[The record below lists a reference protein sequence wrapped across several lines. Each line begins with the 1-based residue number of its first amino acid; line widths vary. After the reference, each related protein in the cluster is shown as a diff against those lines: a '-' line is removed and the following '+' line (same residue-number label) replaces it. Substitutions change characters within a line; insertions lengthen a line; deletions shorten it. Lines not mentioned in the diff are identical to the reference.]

1 MGTDQKLAVR
11 GCPGM
16 KGGLCLLVLLLAST
30 AALPVEDGVGE
41 ALPMGMGLDAFIQE
55 SGLST
60 LAAGGNGPY
69 TFGGTLQ
76 HVANRF
82 CTEFVKKSGTGPVFC
97 EELVLLQHKWIDAD
111 TTGQKDGFTK
121 VMGGLIGHYCPDV
134 ESTETARCLVLQLLS
149 KAVPATL
156 KWSLEK
162 KSYYQMTKDVASHYC
177 KKLGPND
184 VFCPLME
191 AVPKHFFHAVM
202 AGKDTDFK
210 SYMGKLNAHYCNGP
224 ALHVADKRCTIF
236 QLMEASLPNI
246 IPGTGNAMDD
256 DNRHAEPK
264 GTGGNV
270 PSLDGMDP

>member
-1 MGTDQKLAVR
+1 MGRSETSSAWLSWHEGRSVLVGVIA
-11 GCPGM
+11 GLN
-16 KGGLCLLVLLLAST
+16 GG
-30 AALPVEDGVGE
+30 
-41 ALPMGMGLDAFIQE
+41 
-55 SGLST
+55 
-60 LAAGGNGPY
+60 AAGGGWGRRGAADGHGAGCLYSGVWLVHARGRGNGPY

-97 EELVLLQHKWIDAD
+97 QELVLLQHKWIDAD